1 MGDDHDERRISFRH
15 RLTDRQFQLYH
26 HGLRE
31 VKYWCYEVVRRRNH
45 WPGYNQRVRS
55 SVSETQDF
63 AVMLKPLWWST
74 VETDCSAGTRGWF
87 RIQTAI
93 PCLTLPHSPRQQAPP
108 LQSIPLSSHLASL
121 PLHDERR
128 SFSNNLASLIRFW
141 HGRTFWEANPYCY
154 FCIY

>member
-1 MGDDHDERRISFRH
+1 MSFVVDFPNSAEVAFLQKGDNVIAFLIISSSSSSLGPGLVWIVGWWPRREENFFCH

-31 VKYWCYEVVRRRNH
+31 VKYWYYEVVRRRNH

-63 AVMLKPLWWST
+63 AVMLKPLWWSR
-74 VETDCSAGTRGWF
+74 VENDCSAGTRGWF
-87 RIQTAI
+87 RIQTAV

-108 LQSIPLSSHLASL
+108 CKVFP
-121 PLHDERR
+121 
-128 SFSNNLASLIRFW
+128 
-141 HGRTFWEANPYCY
+141 
-154 FCIY
+154 